1 MPIRTIELDRACES
15 FSALAARAHL
25 GEPSILTKRGQPYAA
40 IVPPEMLTASTPCS
54 DFVALRGSGKGL
66 WVMSQSTDV
75 ESLRN
80 EWD

>member
-1 MPIRTIELDRACES
+1 MPIRTIELDRARKRL
-15 FSALAARAHL
+15 SARTTRAHL

-40 IVPPEMLTASTPCS
+40 IVPPEMLTVSAPRS
-54 DFVALRGSGKGL
+54 DFLALRGSGKGL
-66 WVMSQSTDV
+66 WVMPRSTDV